1 MKQGLFGFV
10 VGAVTGAALAY
21 FFDSTQGARR
31 RAIVRDKVNSGVS
44 QAERGIEAAVSDLG
58 NRMTGIAA
66 DFRSMVLNKPASDEV
81 LAERVRSRIGRASQH
96 PGAIEVSVD
105 HGRVTLGGPVLAHEA
120 RDVSRAAESGPG
132 VPDVVDRLESHEE
145 PGNVPG
151 LQGGVPRVSRPD
163 ILQQDWAPATRMLVA
178 GGGAL
183 AAVAAVARPSLA
195 SPLLVG
201 AGLAMVVRAIANI
214 EFRRLLGQGGQRG
227 IDFIK
232 TMHINAPVEAVFET
246 WANFETFPQFMR
258 NVRSVRRNPDNS
270 WHWEVTGPMGTSVE
284 WDAAVTDDR
293 PGELIAWATR
303 PGAQV
308 EHAGIVRYEREDGGT
323 RVHVRMSYNP
333 PAGAVG
339 HVVASLFGADPGSE
353 LDEDMM
359 RLKSWFETGRLPR
372 DAAMH

>member
-1 MKQGLFGFV
+1 MKGFV
-10 VGAVTGAALAY
+10 VGLVTGAAMTY
-21 FFDSTQGARR
+21 FFDKSQGARR
-31 RAIVRDKVNSGVS
+31 RAVVRDRISSGVS
-44 QAERGIEAAVSDLG
+44 RAERGIEAAVSDLG
-58 NRMTGIAA
+58 NRMTGITA
-66 DFRSMVLNKPASDEV
+66 DFRSMVLSKPVTDEV
-81 LAERVRSRIGRASQH
+81 LPERVRSRIGRVSQH
-96 PGAIEVSVD
+96 AGAIEVNVD
-105 HGRVTLGGPVLAHEA
+105 QGRVTLSGPVLAHEA
-120 RDVSRAAESGPG
+120 RDVVRAAESVPG
-132 VPDVVDRLESHEE
+132 VQGVFDRLESHQE

-151 LQGGVPRVSRPD
+151 LQGGEPHPAGLG
-163 ILQQDWAPATRMLVA
+163 ILQRNWAPATRMLVG

-183 AAVAAVARPSLA
+183 AAVAGVARPSLA

-201 AGLAMVVRAIANI
+201 AGLAMVVRAIANM
-214 EFRRLLGQGGQRG
+214 EFRRLLGQRGRGG
-227 IDFIK
+227 IDFAK

-246 WANFETFPQFMR
+246 WSNFETFPQFMR

-284 WDAAVTDDR
+284 WDAAMTDYR

-308 EHAGIVRYEREDGGT
+308 EHSGRVRFEREDDGT
-323 RVHVRMSYNP
+323 RVHIRMSYSP

-339 HVVASLFGADPGSE
+339 HVVASLFGADPGTE